1 MRPLLKS
8 NSIQPTHI
16 PNRTPLDPQRS
27 HPSCPLDV
35 VVVAGVY
42 NLRFAHRLFDIL
54 LCQQNFRL
62 RVLLLPSEE
71 PPNDPSRILLQK
83 PWVPQHLVHGWPLL
97 RVPLAQHLLEEV
109 LELLADSVRD
119 LDLILADLL
128 LDLRWRFPHEWHAA
142 AHHEVEQRDR
152 GPRVH
157 RVVLLGHHRR
167 AVRGALLRR
176 QERDLAVLRSHHRDA
191 RQAVLDLL
199 GVVVRDGAERVDLD
213 GGVDGEEE
221 LLRPDVAVDDA
232 AGVEVGEARE
242 NVLDEEPRHFL
253 LQRPD
258 VVDFARVEDYL
269 AGRVLVDRVVA
280 VGLLAVQELGEAE
293 HVGVVELFVYGHLF
307 LGAKQGRE
315 VLVGHEKHAEEVAIG
330 SREHEPVPHV
340 AEVQHV
346 VVVDLREVLELL
358 ALVCLEEEIE
368 CLALG
373 LEFLVA
379 VEADLCLQR
388 CEAGQDADPPL
399 DLFLLR
405 HGQHDFLPVEGVDL
419 EIRAETLHLFDAV
432 KLERRGGLL
441 AAGRPVNGLEVRR
454 HPDYA
459 LTDPAKPSLL
469 CGAEPRE
476 EADENVQ
483 YRLFL
488 RGSLHE
494 MRGFLGPE
502 AVLVV
507 ELEGFC
513 DVVRDF
519 FFGDG
524 FAKVVVVRK
533 VVDDV

>member
-97 RVPLAQHLLEEV
+97 RVPLAQHLLEKV
-109 LELLADSVRD
+109 LELFADLIRD
-119 LDLILADLL
+119 LHLLVADLL

-157 RVVLLGHHRR
+157 GVVLRGHHRC
-167 AVRGALLRR
+167 AVGGALLRR
-176 QERDLAVLRSHHRDA
+176 QKRDLAVLRADHGDA
-191 RQAVLDLL
+191 REAILDLL
-199 GVVVRDGAERVDLD
+199 RVVVRDGAERVDLD
-213 GGVDGEEE
+213 GGVDGEEQ
-221 LLRPDVAVDDA
+221 LLGADVAVDDA

-242 NVLDEEPRHFL
+242 DVLDEEACHFF
-253 LQRPD
+253 LQGAD
-258 VVDFARVEDYL
+258 VLDFAGVEDDL
-269 AGRVLVDRVVA
+269 ARGVLVDGVVA
-280 VGLLAVQELGEAE
+280 VGFLAVKELGEAE
-293 HVGVVELFVYGHLF
+293 DVGVVELLVDGHFL
-307 LGAKQGRE
+307 LGAEE
-315 VLVGHEKHAEEVAIG
+315 VGEVVVGDEGHAEEVAVG
-330 SREHEPVPHV
+330 SREDEAIPHV
-340 AEVQHV
+340 AEVEDV
-346 VVVDLREVLELL
+346 VVVDLWEGLELL
-358 ALVCLEEEIE
+358 ALVGLEEEVE
-368 CLALG
+368 GLALG

-399 DLFLLR
+399 DLLLLG
-405 HGQHDFLPVEGVDL
+405 HGEHDFLPVEGVDL